1 MPKFVINQEYI
12 PVSAYFIENLLKDAN
27 GLYVKVYLF
36 ALSLA
41 VKGAEVDTAFIAREL
56 DILESEVIHAF
67 TYWKET
73 GIIIEDSGIVEF
85 CDKPISITHDI
96 PAPAQPVNNS
106 EIEKKNYDSIEL
118 ANKISQ
124 DQSLS
129 ELVMLSQEL
138 LAKPLTQNELETIYW
153 FYDEL
158 GYSSEAILL
167 ILDYCISKN
176 KRSFK
181 YIEKVAVSWHSQG
194 IISAEQLVCHIAEEE
209 KKALYTNNLRKG
221 MGIADR
227 ALSKQEEEY
236 LNKWYNAYKTPE
248 DMILLAYE
256 YCLIN
261 TAKLSFPYMDKIV
274 ERWHQQGITTRQAA
288 EEENKQHKKKNG
300 AFKSDKDGLGHTG
313 LEKLTQAF

>member
-27 GLYVKVYLF
+27 GIFVKVYLY
-36 ALSLA
+36 ALNLA
-41 VKGAEVDTAFIAREL
+41 VKEAEVDTAFIAREL
-56 DILESEVIHAF
+56 NLLESEVIHAF

-73 GIIIEDSGIVEF
+73 GMIIEDSGIVEF

-96 PAPAQPVNNS
+96 TSAPQPASSPEA
-106 EIEKKNYDSIEL
+106 EKKQYDSIEI
-118 ANKISQ
+118 ANRISA

-138 LAKPLTQNELETIYW
+138 LSKPLTQSELETIYW

-181 YIEKVAVSWHSQG
+181 YIEKVAISWHEQG
-194 IISAEQLVCHIAEEE
+194 IISAEQLVKHIGEEE
-209 KKALYTNNLRKG
+209 KKTLYTNNLRRG

-227 ALSKQEEEY
+227 ALSKPEEDY
-236 LNKWYNAYKTPE
+236 LDKWYKTYNIPE

-261 TAKLSFPYMDKIV
+261 TAKLSFPYMDKII
-274 ERWHQQGITTRQAA
+274 ERWYQQGIKTRQEA
-288 EEENKQHKKKNG
+288 EEENKQHKKNNS
-300 AFKSDKDGLGHTG
+300 AFKSDKDGFSHTN
-313 LEKLTQAF
+313 LEKLTQSF